1 MNTNKDKIISKLKQ
15 EDQPSKGLAQPKL
28 LKKKS
33 NFYNKTMSKNNKKNN
48 VKGKVA
54 GASIKRLD
62 S

>member
-33 NFYNKTMSKNNKKNN
+33 NFYKSI
-48 VKGKVA
+48 GFLCVA
-54 GASIKRLD
+54 PTGGCISPPQKMPFL
-62 S
+62 